1 MPSITGL
8 TSKEVAAKVAA
19 GQYNR
24 PPEPGTKSLRAIIA
38 GNLFCVFNII
48 IGCIILFLLSFYI
61 GTHDKRL
68 LLDCVGVF
76 TVAFCNTIIATA
88 QEIRAKRAMDKVNM
102 LIVREVTALRDGEPV
117 RIPHGQI
124 VLGDVL
130 VVQRGDQAVVDGSV
144 LESNHMEIDE
154 SLLTGESEPIEK
166 KEGDSVLSGSFCL
179 SGNGCYVVERL
190 SDASY
195 ASGITR
201 TAQRLKTE
209 VSPLQKQ
216 INRIVELLFGAA
228 VCLVILQG
236 SLSIL
241 RHQLDVNLVRVL
253 ATVMIGLVPQGLV
266 LTSSVIFAIGI
277 YRISRV
283 GAVVQTFNAIESFAG
298 VRVICMDKTG
308 TLTQNKMSV
317 RKVTPL
323 DAGLT
328 PGAAE
333 ALLGA
338 YAHLSSEKNA
348 TIRALEAFPADGQTT
363 RVSEFPFSSQRKMST
378 LTVARDGKETTYVL
392 GAFELLVEQ
401 CHSSGATVAP
411 DVVATE
417 GLEVYRNLLFGE
429 VIDPDKIE
437 PRPDSLGSFRIR
449 PICIVSISDLV
460 RPDAREVIQQF
471 ARDGINFKILSGD
484 SATSILATCR
494 DIGWTVD
501 PADVVTGAELD
512 ALEGEQFEA
521 AVEKSVVFARLR
533 PEQKVKIVKALRAR
547 KIHTA
552 MIGDGV
558 NDVPAIKEA
567 DLGIAMDEGAA
578 ISKEVADI
586 ILRMN
591 KFTLLPAVF
600 EEGKKIINTVGTVA
614 RLFLTKNFMVIY
626 LTLASALLMWEFPLT
641 PRRLALF
648 NIFAIGMPAM
658 LIAFTNVSTERQ
670 KRLVLNLV
678 TFVAVSALVM
688 VSFGQIGFSLAQSR
702 GLGKELPSMV
712 MLAVMVV
719 TSVAN
724 FLLIISRQKNRG
736 AYALFGGFLLLLFV
750 PMVTLPTTNGL
761 LRLRDKFY
769 EVSTLNWDAWRIVL
783 MVCAGS
789 WVVLFIAQ
797 KLRTALANR
806 GA

>member
-1 MPSITGL
+1 
-8 TSKEVAAKVAA
+8 
-19 GQYNR
+19 
-24 PPEPGTKSLRAIIA
+24 
-38 GNLFCVFNII
+38 
-48 IGCIILFLLSFYI
+48 
-61 GTHDKRL
+61 
-68 LLDCVGVF
+68 
-76 TVAFCNTIIATA
+76 
-88 QEIRAKRAMDKVNM
+88 
-102 LIVREVTALRDGEPV
+102 
-117 RIPHGQI
+117 
-124 VLGDVL
+124 
-130 VVQRGDQAVVDGSV
+130 
-144 LESNHMEIDE
+144 
-154 SLLTGESEPIEK
+154 
-166 KEGDSVLSGSFCL
+166 
-179 SGNGCYVVERL
+179 
-190 SDASY
+190 
-195 ASGITR
+195 
-201 TAQRLKTE
+201 
-209 VSPLQKQ
+209 
-216 INRIVELLFGAA
+216 
-228 VCLVILQG
+228 
-236 SLSIL
+236 
-241 RHQLDVNLVRVL
+241 
-253 ATVMIGLVPQGLV
+253 
-266 LTSSVIFAIGI
+266 
-277 YRISRV
+277 
-283 GAVVQTFNAIESFAG
+283 
-298 VRVICMDKTG
+298 
-308 TLTQNKMSV
+308 
-317 RKVTPL
+317 
-323 DAGLT
+323 
-328 PGAAE
+328 
-333 ALLGA
+333 
-338 YAHLSSEKNA
+338 
-348 TIRALEAFPADGQTT
+348 
-363 RVSEFPFSSQRKMST
+363 
-378 LTVARDGKETTYVL
+378 
-392 GAFELLVEQ
+392 VEQ